1 MNAKKKGLGRGLS
14 ALLATQETTEFLS
27 PEAAEKK
34 PTAVASIPL
43 SQIEPNPFQPR
54 SEFSEEA
61 LNELAESIKVHGLIQ
76 PITVRKMSAGKY
88 QIISGER
95 RWRASKE
102 AGLEEIPAYV
112 RTADDQGMLEM
123 ALIENTHRENLNPIE
138 VAINYQRL
146 MEECNLTQEK
156 LSERVGK
163 ERATVANYLRLL
175 KLPDEIKLALRQQL
189 LSMGHAR
196 ALVNIPES
204 GKQVQILGRII
215 EEGLSVRAVED
226 LVRKTV
232 KGGKDSGASVG
243 EQSTAQDF
251 STEVEKLND
260 FFHTNVEIKDSRN
273 GKGKIVISYTSR
285 KDLERIISLLG

>member
-1 MNAKKKGLGRGLS
+1 MSAKKKGLGRGLS
-14 ALLATQETTEFLS
+14 ALLSTPDQQAELLT

-34 PTAVASIPL
+34 PTGVASIPVA
-43 SQIEPNPFQPR
+43 QIEPNPFQPR
-54 SEFSEEA
+54 TEFSEEA
-61 LNELAESIKVHGLIQ
+61 LNELIDSIKMHGLIQ
-76 PITVRKMSAGKY
+76 PITVRKVSAGKY
-88 QIISGER
+88 QLISGER

-175 KLPDEIKLALRQQL
+175 KLPDEIKIGLTKQL

-196 ALVNIPES
+196 ALINIADPK
-204 GKQVQILGRII
+204 KQLKIFSKIL
-215 EEGLSVRAVED
+215 EDGLSVRAVED
-226 LVRKTV
+226 LARSMNKAAS
-232 KGGKDSGASVG
+232 GKKADDI
-243 EQSTAQDF
+243 STFDY
-251 STEVEKLND
+251 TDEVAMLND
-260 FFHTNVEIKDSRN
+260 ILHANVEIKESKKGN
-273 GKGKIVISYTSR
+273 GKIIINYSSKE
-285 KDLERIISLLG
+285 DLQRILSALK

>member
-1 MNAKKKGLGRGLS
+1 MSAKKKGLGRGLS
-14 ALLATQETTEFLS
+14 ALLSTPDQQAELLT

-34 PTAVASIPL
+34 PTGVASIPVA
-43 SQIEPNPFQPR
+43 QIEPNPFQPR
-54 SEFSEEA
+54 TEFSEEA
-61 LNELAESIKVHGLIQ
+61 LNELIDSIKMHGLIQ
-76 PITVRKMSAGKY
+76 PITVRKVSAGKY
-88 QIISGER
+88 QLISGER

-175 KLPDEIKLALRQQL
+175 KLPDEIKIGLTKQL

-196 ALVNIPES
+196 ALINIADPK
-204 GKQVQILGRII
+204 KQLKIFSKIL
-215 EEGLSVRAVED
+215 EDGLSVRAVED
-226 LVRKTV
+226 LARSMNKAAS
-232 KGGKDSGASVG
+232 GKKSDDVSNFDY
-243 EQSTAQDF
+243 TD
-251 STEVEKLND
+251 EVAMLND
-260 FFHTNVEIKDSRN
+260 ILHANVEIKESKKGN
-273 GKGKIVISYTSR
+273 GKIIINYSSKE
-285 KDLERIISLLG
+285 DLQRILSALK

>member
-1 MNAKKKGLGRGLS
+1 MSAKKKGLGRGLS
-14 ALLATQETTEFLS
+14 ALLSTPDQQAELLT

-34 PTAVASIPL
+34 PTGVASIPVA
-43 SQIEPNPFQPR
+43 QIEPNPFQPR
-54 SEFSEEA
+54 TEFSEEA
-61 LNELAESIKVHGLIQ
+61 LNELIDSIKMHGLIQ
-76 PITVRKMSAGKY
+76 PITVRKVSAGKY
-88 QIISGER
+88 QLISGER

-175 KLPDEIKLALRQQL
+175 KLPDEIKIGLTKQL

-196 ALVNIPES
+196 ALINIADPK
-204 GKQVQILGRII
+204 KQLKIFSKIL
-215 EEGLSVRAVED
+215 EDGLSVRAVED
-226 LVRKTV
+226 LARSMNKAVS
-232 KGGKDSGASVG
+232 GKKADDI
-243 EQSTAQDF
+243 STFDY
-251 STEVEKLND
+251 TDEVAMLND
-260 FFHTNVEIKDSRN
+260 ILHANVEIKESKKGN
-273 GKGKIVISYTSR
+273 GKIIINYSSKE
-285 KDLERIISLLG
+285 DLQRILSALK

>member
-1 MNAKKKGLGRGLS
+1 MSAKKKGLGRGLS
-14 ALLATQETTEFLS
+14 ALLSTPDQQAELLT

-34 PTAVASIPL
+34 PTGVASIPVA
-43 SQIEPNPFQPR
+43 QIEPNPFQPR
-54 SEFSEEA
+54 TEFSEEA
-61 LNELAESIKVHGLIQ
+61 LNELIDSIKMHGLIQ
-76 PITVRKMSAGKY
+76 PITVRKVSAGKY
-88 QIISGER
+88 QLISGER

-175 KLPDEIKLALRQQL
+175 KLPDEIKIGLTKQL

-196 ALVNIPES
+196 ALINIADPQ
-204 GKQVQILGRII
+204 KQLKIFSKIL
-215 EEGLSVRAVED
+215 EDGLSVSAVED
-226 LVRKTV
+226 LARSMNKAAS
-232 KGGKDSGASVG
+232 GKKADDI
-243 EQSTAQDF
+243 STFDY
-251 STEVEKLND
+251 TDEVAMLND
-260 FFHTNVEIKDSRN
+260 ILHANVEIKESKKGN
-273 GKGKIVISYTSR
+273 GKIIINYSSKE
-285 KDLERIISLLG
+285 DLQRILSALK

>member
-1 MNAKKKGLGRGLS
+1 MSAKKKGLGRGLS
-14 ALLATQETTEFLS
+14 ALLSTPDQQAELLT

-34 PTAVASIPL
+34 PTGVASIPVA
-43 SQIEPNPFQPR
+43 QIEPNPFQPR
-54 SEFSEEA
+54 TEFSEEA
-61 LNELAESIKVHGLIQ
+61 LNELIDSIKMHGLIQ
-76 PITVRKMSAGKY
+76 PITVRKVSAGKY
-88 QIISGER
+88 QLISGER

-175 KLPDEIKLALRQQL
+175 KLPDEIKIGLTKQL

-196 ALVNIPES
+196 ALINIADPK
-204 GKQVQILGRII
+204 KQLKIFSKIL
-215 EEGLSVRAVED
+215 EDGLSVRAVED
-226 LVRKTV
+226 LARSMNKAAS
-232 KGGKDSGASVG
+232 GKKADDVSNFDY
-243 EQSTAQDF
+243 TD
-251 STEVEKLND
+251 EVAMLND
-260 FFHTNVEIKDSRN
+260 ILHANVEIKESKKGN
-273 GKGKIVISYTSR
+273 GKIIINYSSKE
-285 KDLERIISLLG
+285 DLQRILSALK

>member
-1 MNAKKKGLGRGLS
+1 MSAKKKGLGRGLS
-14 ALLATQETTEFLS
+14 ALLSTPDQQAELLT

-34 PTAVASIPL
+34 PTGVASIPVA
-43 SQIEPNPFQPR
+43 QIEPNPFQPR
-54 SEFSEEA
+54 TEFSEEA
-61 LNELAESIKVHGLIQ
+61 LNELIDSIKMHGLIQ
-76 PITVRKMSAGKY
+76 PITVRKVSAGKY
-88 QIISGER
+88 QLISGER

-175 KLPDEIKLALRQQL
+175 KLPDEIKIGLTKQL

-196 ALVNIPES
+196 ALINIADPQ
-204 GKQVQILGRII
+204 KQLKIFSKIL
-215 EEGLSVRAVED
+215 EDGLSVRAVED
-226 LVRKTV
+226 LARSMNKAVS
-232 KGGKDSGASVG
+232 GKKSDDI
-243 EQSTAQDF
+243 STFDY
-251 STEVEKLND
+251 TDEVAMLND
-260 FFHTNVEIKDSRN
+260 ILHANVEIKESKKGN
-273 GKGKIVISYTSR
+273 GKIIINYSSKE
-285 KDLERIISLLG
+285 DLQRILSALK

>member
-1 MNAKKKGLGRGLS
+1 MSAKKKGLGRGLS
-14 ALLATQETTEFLS
+14 ALLSTPDQQAELLT

-34 PTAVASIPL
+34 PTGVASIPVA
-43 SQIEPNPFQPR
+43 QIEPNPFQPR
-54 SEFSEEA
+54 TEFSEEA
-61 LNELAESIKVHGLIQ
+61 LNELIDSIKMHGLIQ
-76 PITVRKMSAGKY
+76 PITVRKVSLGKY
-88 QIISGER
+88 QLISGER

-175 KLPDEIKLALRQQL
+175 KLPDEIKIGLTKQL

-196 ALVNIPES
+196 ALINIADPK
-204 GKQVQILGRII
+204 KQLKIFSKIL
-215 EEGLSVRAVED
+215 EDGLSVRAVED
-226 LVRKTV
+226 LARSMNKAAS
-232 KGGKDSGASVG
+232 GKKSDDVSNFDY
-243 EQSTAQDF
+243 TD
-251 STEVEKLND
+251 EVAMLND
-260 FFHTNVEIKDSRN
+260 ILHANVEIKESKKGN
-273 GKGKIVISYTSR
+273 GKIIINYSSKE
-285 KDLERIISLLG
+285 DLQRILSALK

>member
-1 MNAKKKGLGRGLS
+1 MSAKKKGLGRGLS
-14 ALLATQETTEFLS
+14 ALLSTPDQQAELLT

-34 PTAVASIPL
+34 PTGVASIPVA
-43 SQIEPNPFQPR
+43 QIEPNPFQPR
-54 SEFSEEA
+54 TEFSEEA
-61 LNELAESIKVHGLIQ
+61 LNELIDSIKMHGLIQ
-76 PITVRKMSAGKY
+76 PITVRKVSAGKY
-88 QIISGER
+88 QLISGER

-175 KLPDEIKLALRQQL
+175 KLPDEIKIGLTKQL

-196 ALVNIPES
+196 ALINIADPK
-204 GKQVQILGRII
+204 KQLKIFSKIL
-215 EEGLSVRAVED
+215 EDGLSVRAVED
-226 LVRKTV
+226 LARSMNKAAS
-232 KGGKDSGASVG
+232 GKKSDDI
-243 EQSTAQDF
+243 STFDY
-251 STEVEKLND
+251 TDEVAMLND
-260 FFHTNVEIKDSRN
+260 ILHANVEIKESKKGN
-273 GKGKIVISYTSR
+273 GKIIINYSSKE
-285 KDLERIISLLG
+285 DLQRILSALK

>member
-1 MNAKKKGLGRGLS
+1 MSAKKKGLGRGLS
-14 ALLATQETTEFLS
+14 ALLSTPDQQAELLT

-34 PTAVASIPL
+34 PTGVASIPVA
-43 SQIEPNPFQPR
+43 QIEPNPFQPR
-54 SEFSEEA
+54 TEFSEEA
-61 LNELAESIKVHGLIQ
+61 LNELIDSIKMHGLIQ
-76 PITVRKMSAGKY
+76 PITVRKVSAGKY
-88 QIISGER
+88 QLISGER
-95 RWRASKE
+95 RWRASKV

-175 KLPDEIKLALRQQL
+175 KLPDEIKIGLTKQL

-196 ALVNIPES
+196 ALINIADPK
-204 GKQVQILGRII
+204 KQLKIFSKIL
-215 EEGLSVRAVED
+215 EDGLSVRAVED
-226 LVRKTV
+226 LARSMNKAAS
-232 KGGKDSGASVG
+232 GKKSDDVSNFDY
-243 EQSTAQDF
+243 TD
-251 STEVEKLND
+251 EVAMLND
-260 FFHTNVEIKDSRN
+260 ILHANVEIKESKKGN
-273 GKGKIVISYTSR
+273 GKIIINYSSKE
-285 KDLERIISLLG
+285 DLQRILSALK

>member
-1 MNAKKKGLGRGLS
+1 MSAKKKGLGRGLS
-14 ALLATQETTEFLS
+14 ALLSTPDQQAELLT

-34 PTAVASIPL
+34 PTGVASIPVA
-43 SQIEPNPFQPR
+43 QIEPNPFQPR
-54 SEFSEEA
+54 TEFSEEA
-61 LNELAESIKVHGLIQ
+61 LNELIDSIKMHGLIQ
-76 PITVRKMSAGKY
+76 PITVRKVSAGKY
-88 QIISGER
+88 QLISGER

-175 KLPDEIKLALRQQL
+175 KLPDEIKIGLTKQL

-196 ALVNIPES
+196 ALINIADPK
-204 GKQVQILGRII
+204 KQLKIFSKIL
-215 EEGLSVRAVED
+215 EDGLSVRAVED
-226 LVRKTV
+226 LARSMNKAVS
-232 KGGKDSGASVG
+232 GKKSDDI
-243 EQSTAQDF
+243 STFDY
-251 STEVEKLND
+251 TDEVAMLND
-260 FFHTNVEIKDSRN
+260 ILHANVEIKESKKGN
-273 GKGKIVISYTSR
+273 GKIIINYSSKE
-285 KDLERIISLLG
+285 DLQRILSALK